1 MLSVLNE
8 KLLLL
13 CQNKQTLLQE
23 LDAAFKGARIVFLEV
38 QRLFELVELS
48 IDLSLDVRHQSVI
61 ELQIGHILQLFFFFS
76 VIKCIDVTNLS
87 ALLPLKFLLVL
98 QLSQAIQEVRT
109 SLCRPEDEESTEGW
123 VLLGNVKQFL
133 SIQRIE
139 VAHVGF
145 VTYLSTGFQLKG
157 RVKVKQDLEVT
168 EPRVLDQFDQKQFLR
183 FILTN
188 L

>member
-1 MLSVLNE
+1 M
-8 KLLLL
+8 
-13 CQNKQTLLQE
+13 
-23 LDAAFKGARIVFLEV
+23 
-38 QRLFELVELS
+38 ELS

-123 VLLGNVKQFL
+123 VLLGNVK
-133 SIQRIE
+133 
-139 VAHVGF
+139 
-145 VTYLSTGFQLKG
+145 
-157 RVKVKQDLEVT
+157 
-168 EPRVLDQFDQKQFLR
+168 
-183 FILTN
+183 
-188 L
+188 